1 MGMSPRQSPT
11 TSPRPTRKRIGSP
24 QDKTDNN
31 TLETSPILQVYTHT
45 TSEGT
50 TTRARSVSPEQPASS
65 QFNRGGNGRRCL
77 GRPSPKYKAANKGNV
92 AAKNFSFSRNKSL
105 SEACLLTASKREETA
120 TTHTQDRDSGFD
132 EIYRSCH
139 LSIND
144 LRSPSQPP
152 SPRKKT
158 VSLENFPVPSLAKY
172 TIKAPLTK
180 TRSLEGT
187 SRQRVTTK
195 VKFLEGIS
203 GITDQTDQLGVK
215 SVESCDNDAVNTST
229 SNSSTGPH
237 SIVPSTPPNHH
248 PPQPPI
254 VPQRTSAYLQ
264 NCTVPDDYLLKQGK
278 RISQMLNLTP
288 KKEESRT
295 FKSWQAAFN
304 KVGTLLKKGRGP
316 TLAEISPQS
325 SPFPIKKP
333 LGFPD
338 TPTWKADQSPTST
351 TPHPKQGGVNSMG
364 VRWEYTPVS
373 TGDKQRPILAKNSVT
388 PEPDVEG
395 RSVQHSTT
403 EDEQFGI
410 AVPVAIPPKDP
421 EYIPQNCSTHPSK
434 TASPNA
440 TSPHLQK

>member
-1 MGMSPRQSPT
+1 MSPRQSPT

-50 TTRARSVSPEQPASS
+50 TTRAQSVSPEQPASS
-65 QFNRGGNGRRCL
+65 RFNRGGNGRRCL
-77 GRPSPKYKAANKGNV
+77 RRLSPKYKAANKGNV

-105 SEACLLTASKREETA
+105 SEACLLTASNREKTA
-120 TTHTQDRDSGFD
+120 TAHTQDRDSGFD
-132 EIYRSCH
+132 EIYKSCH
-139 LSIND
+139 FSIND
-144 LRSPSQPP
+144 LRSPSQPSQPP
-152 SPRKKT
+152 SPRERY
-158 VSLENFPVPSLAKY
+158 VSLENFLTPSLAKC
-172 TIKAPLTK
+172 TIKAPLTQ

-195 VKFLEGIS
+195 VKFLEEIS
-203 GITDQTDQLGVK
+203 GIADQTDQLGVK
-215 SVESCDNDAVNTST
+215 SVESCDNEAVNTVA

-288 KKEESRT
+288 KKEENRT

-304 KVGTLLKKGRGP
+304 KVGTLLKKGR
-316 TLAEISPQS
+316 
-325 SPFPIKKP
+325 
-333 LGFPD
+333 
-338 TPTWKADQSPTST
+338 
-351 TPHPKQGGVNSMG
+351 
-364 VRWEYTPVS
+364 
-373 TGDKQRPILAKNSVT
+373 
-388 PEPDVEG
+388 
-395 RSVQHSTT
+395 
-403 EDEQFGI
+403 
-410 AVPVAIPPKDP
+410 
-421 EYIPQNCSTHPSK
+421 
-434 TASPNA
+434 A
-440 TSPHLQK
+440 TSLA